1 MASTNLLR
9 CILALTTLNLG
20 LTASQFYTIHT
31 TNKQLHSDLYDEHG
45 SRIDTF
51 EYTCAISVRLP
62 MHQLTLIVREHV
74 GVIESSLARLE
85 GKNIFDEYNKEKNQG
100 GK

>member
-1 MASTNLLR
+1 MSSPFVFR
-9 CILALTTLNLG
+9 SILALTSLNLG
-20 LTASQFYTIHT
+20 LTAAQFYTIHT
-31 TNKQLHSDLYDEHG
+31 TNKQLHQDLYDEHG

-51 EYTCAISVRLP
+51 EYTF
-62 MHQLTLIVREHV
+62 REHI

-85 GKNIFDEYNKEKNQG
+85 GKNIFDEHHKEQEKA

>member
-1 MASTNLLR
+1 MASANLLR
-9 CILALTTLNLG
+9 SILALTTLNLG
-20 LTASQFYTIHT
+20 LTATQFYTIHS
-31 TNKQLHSDLYDEHG
+31 TNKQLHQDLYDEHG

-51 EYTCAISVRLP
+51 EYTF
-62 MHQLTLIVREHV
+62 REHI

-85 GKNIFDEYNKEKNQG
+85 GKNIFDEYNKEKNQS

>member
-1 MASTNLLR
+1 MASANLLR
-9 CILALTTLNLG
+9 SILILTTLNLG
-20 LTASQFYTIHT
+20 LTATQFYTIHS
-31 TNKQLHSDLYDEHG
+31 TNKQLHQDLYDEHG

-51 EYTCAISVRLP
+51 EYTF
-62 MHQLTLIVREHV
+62 REHI

-85 GKNIFDEYNKEKNQG
+85 GKNIFDEYNKEKSAS

>member
-1 MASTNLLR
+1 MASANLLR
-9 CILALTTLNLG
+9 SILALTTLNLG
-20 LTASQFYTIHT
+20 LTATQFYTIHS
-31 TNKQLHSDLYDEHG
+31 TNKQLHQDLYDEHG

-51 EYTCAISVRLP
+51 EYTF
-62 MHQLTLIVREHV
+62 REHI

-85 GKNIFDEYNKEKNQG
+85 GKNIFDEYNKEKNAS

>member
-1 MASTNLLR
+1 MSSTNLLR
-9 CILALTTLNLG
+9 AILG
-20 LTASQFYTIHT
+20 LTALNVGLTATQFYTIHT
-31 TNKQLHSDLYDEHG
+31 SNKQLHEDLYGEFE

-51 EYTCAISVRLP
+51 EYTF
-62 MHQLTLIVREHV
+62 REHI

-85 GKNIFDEYNKEKNQG
+85 GKNIFDEYNKEKNKS

>member
-1 MASTNLLR
+1 MASPNLLR
-9 CILALTTLNLG
+9 SILALTTLNLG
-20 LTASQFYTIHT
+20 LTATQFYTIHS
-31 TNKQLHSDLYDEHG
+31 TNKQLHQDLYDEHG

-51 EYTCAISVRLP
+51 EYTF
-62 MHQLTLIVREHV
+62 REHI

-85 GKNIFDEYNKEKNQG
+85 GKNIFDEYNKEKPAS

>member
-1 MASTNLLR
+1 MASANQLR
-9 CILALTTLNLG
+9 SILALTTLNLG
-20 LTASQFYTIHT
+20 LTATQFYTIHS
-31 TNKQLHSDLYDEHG
+31 TNKQLHQDLYDEHG

-51 EYTCAISVRLP
+51 EYTF
-62 MHQLTLIVREHV
+62 REHI

-85 GKNIFDEYNKEKNQG
+85 GKNIFDEYNKEKNQS